1 MRTTLRIEDGLMRE
15 LKERAVREKTSIT
28 QVVNRVLQS
37 GLAAEINAP
46 KQPRRRFRQRTH
58 NMGAP
63 KFDLTKAL
71 ALADAL
77 GDEATIEKMRRGK

>member
-1 MRTTLRIEDGLMRE
+1 
-15 LKERAVREKTSIT
+15 
-28 QVVNRVLQS
+28 
-37 GLAAEINAP
+37 
-46 KQPRRRFRQRTH
+46 
-58 NMGAP
+58 MGAP